1 MTHPTFGSTPVGV
14 AGLGAALLDLLV
26 RRRAPIVA
34 GYVVASVVAGAWVG
48 SVDRPTVL
56 WFLIG
61 LVVLLG
67 AGTERGIRRVL
78 MDWVPVLVIAAGYD
92 TVRAQAPELLAR
104 ATVKP
109 QLRFD
114 EIVFGGTAPTVQLQR
129 LLHVRA
135 GHVHWWDY
143 LAWMFYLS
151 HFVVTLSVAAVL
163 YFWNRDRFRRLATV
177 VLSVSVAGFVTYFIV
192 PAVPPW
198 LASRQGAL
206 PHTTRVV
213 HDVWAH
219 LGLPGVAKIFNGDAQ
234 LANPVAALPSLHAAW
249 PLLVLLILWPTV
261 GRRGRAVLIAYNLI
275 MCTVLVY
282 GAEHYVSDI
291 LLGWVYALVGFL
303 VWQRIWAHR
312 AAADSDG
319 AVTAASTSALAHR
332 HR

>member
-1 MTHPTFGSTPVGV
+1 MTHPTFGSTPVGT
-14 AGLGAALLDLLV
+14 AGLGASLLELLV
-26 RRRAPIVA
+26 RRRAQIVTVYLA
-34 GYVVASVVAGAWVG
+34 LAVVVGVSVT
-48 SVDRPTVL
+48 VDRPTVL

-61 LVVLLG
+61 LVALAG

-78 MDWVPVLVIAAGYD
+78 MDWLPVLIVAAGYD
-92 TVRAQAPELLAR
+92 TVRAQAPELLTR

-114 EIVFGGTAPTVQLQR
+114 EIVFGGTAPTVSLQR
-129 LLHVRA
+129 WLHVRA

-143 LAWMFYLS
+143 IAWMFYLS

-163 YFWNRDRFRRLATV
+163 YFANRARFRRLAAV
-177 VLSVSVAGFVTYFIV
+177 VLTVSVAGFVTYFIV

-249 PLLVLLILWPTV
+249 PLLVLLILWPAL
-261 GRRGRAVLIAYNLI
+261 GRRGRILLIAYNLT

-291 LLGWVYALVGFL
+291 LLGWVYATGGFV
-303 VWQRIWAHR
+303 VWQRIWARR
-312 AAADSDG
+312 AALADPTPAD
-319 AVTAASTSALAHR
+319 AHR
-332 HR
+332 SQ

>member
-1 MTHPTFGSTPVGV
+1 MTHPTFGSTPVGA
-14 AGLGAALLDLLV
+14 AGVGAGLLDLLV
-26 RRRAPIVA
+26 RRRGSILA
-34 GYVVASVVAGAWVG
+34 GYVVGSVVVGAALG

-61 LVVLLG
+61 LVALAG

-78 MDWVPVLVIAAGYD
+78 MDWLPVLVIAAGYD
-92 TVRAQAPELLAR
+92 TVRAQAPELLTR
-104 ATVKP
+104 AVVKP

-114 EIVFGGTAPTVQLQR
+114 EIAFGGTAPTVSLQR
-129 LLHVRA
+129 ALGVRA

-143 LAWMFYLS
+143 LAWLFYLS

-163 YFWNRDRFRRLATV
+163 YFRDRPRFRRLAAV
-177 VLSVSVAGFVTYFIV
+177 VLTVSVAGFVTYFIV

-206 PHTTRVV
+206 AHTTRVV

-219 LGLPGVAKIFNGDAQ
+219 LGLPGVAKVFNGDAQ

-249 PLLVLLILWPTV
+249 PLLVLLVLWPAV
-261 GRRGRAVLIAYNLI
+261 GRRGRAALVAYNLVL
-275 MCTVLVY
+275 CTVLVY

-291 LLGWVYALVGFL
+291 LLGWVYAVAGFL
-303 VWQRIWAHR
+303 LWQRIWARR
-312 AAADSDG
+312 AAG
-319 AVTAASTSALAHR
+319 PEVTPAAAHR
-332 HR
+332 SR